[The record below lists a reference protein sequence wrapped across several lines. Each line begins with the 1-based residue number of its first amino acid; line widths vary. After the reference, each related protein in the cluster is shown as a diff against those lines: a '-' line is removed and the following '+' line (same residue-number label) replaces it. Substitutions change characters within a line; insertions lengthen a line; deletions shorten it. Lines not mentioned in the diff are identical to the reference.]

1 MKTVWVSGASTGIGF
16 ATAKKFLNSNWNVI
30 ISSSNYEKLL
40 LAKKELLL
48 KSKNKE
54 LYAYKCDISDR
65 NQVTETVNKITKQI
79 GNINLAILNAAA
91 YTPNKEQV
99 FSIQNFEKLIDVNL
113 KGTLFCIESLINN
126 MKIIKI
132 TLL

>member
-1 MKTVWVSGASTGIGF
+1 LKTVWISGASSGIGF
-16 ATAKKFLNSNWNVI
+16 ATAKKFLNNKWKVI
-30 ISSSNYEKLL
+30 ISSSNHEKIL
-40 LAKKELLL
+40 LAKKQLLL
-48 KSKNKE
+48 KSENKE

-79 GNINLAILNAAA
+79 GIINLAILNAAA

-113 KGTLFCIESLINN
+113 KGTLFCIESLFNI
-126 MKIIKI
+126 
-132 TLL
+132 